1 MQVNIVNESNKP
13 VIIKNL
19 RKLFEDVEKKEEF
32 NEEIKLIA
40 NSGIQFIDFELDDK
54 IDFDS
59 LQIDFSQF
67 KSLALKKFVNNL
79 YS

>member
-1 MQVNIVNESNKP
+1 MNDSNKP

-54 IDFDS
+54 IDFDNH
-59 LQIDFSQF
+59 DE
-67 KSLALKKFVNNL
+67 K
-79 YS
+79 

>member
-1 MQVNIVNESNKP
+1 MNDSNKP

-40 NSGIQFIDFELDDK
+40 NSGIQFIDFEHKVLEVK
-54 IDFDS
+54 V
-59 LQIDFSQF
+59 QRRTYQ
-67 KSLALKKFVNNL
+67 K
-79 YS
+79 

>member
-1 MQVNIVNESNKP
+1 MNESNKP

-54 IDFDS
+54 IDFDNHDEK
-59 LQIDFSQF
+59 LDEVYDGLT
-67 KSLALKKFVNNL
+67 KNKFVL
-79 YS
+79 VT